1 MSKAVKLILAAI
13 FSLTLSAL
21 FAYLISLPVSDET
34 GASIANFW
42 CSVVNCSN
50 LDAINSFTVRTGQF
64 VSLGAFLILVAT
76 MIISDEYRFLVA
88 ISSVAVLIFFAI
100 IPPDRLLNAVEWG
113 LILFLIGSMSFA
125 YILKKMKVFRYLSI
139 KLLGA
144 SRGNPYILTALVGL
158 FAWFLATVVD
168 EVTSIIY
175 VVMLLEDIYR
185 VTKVDIRPMAV
196 FAVLSTNVGSLA
208 LPVGNPIG
216 VYIAFTAGLT
226 VNQFLKH
233 ALPLSLLLLF
243 TTIALFVATQRSYLR
258 KLGKEISMEKIK
270 MLTETF
276 ISEIGGRRESALL
289 KIGAGLLLA
298 FFVTVGLNDVIAEV
312 LTNLS
317 GTLIHP
323 HSLLPFIP
331 FPFVALASIVA
342 HPTLSSALERGVEWS
357 SLVFFMAL
365 FMMGS
370 SLLWT
375 GVTPKIA
382 FLSKQLAIILFG
394 NIGSVYLI
402 LEAVAASL
410 SSVLDNLSVIVA
422 FTGVAKTIEHL
433 TGVSKVYWAL
443 LYGGVIGGNYTPVG
457 STANL
462 IALALLSKKFKISWS
477 MWLKIAAMITTIQ
490 LAISMVWWIYMI

>member
-1 MSKAVKLILAAI
+1 MSKVVKLILAFA
-13 FSLTLSAL
+13 FSVVLSAL
-21 FAYLISLPVSDET
+21 LAYEVTLPVTDET

-42 CSVVNCSN
+42 CSIVNCTN
-50 LDAINSFTVRTGQF
+50 LEAINSFNMRTGQF

-76 MIISDEYRFLVA
+76 MIISDEHRFLVA
-88 ISSVAVLIFFAI
+88 ICSVAVLIFFAI
-100 IPPDRLLNAVEWG
+100 IPPDKLLDAVEWG

-125 YILKKMKVFRYLSI
+125 YILKKMKVFRYISI

-144 SRGNPYILTALVGL
+144 SRGNPYVLTMLVGL
-158 FAWFLATVVD
+158 FSWFLATVVD

-175 VVMLLEDIYR
+175 AVMLLEDIYR
-185 VTKVDIRPMAV
+185 VTKVDIKPMAV
-196 FAVLSTNVGSLA
+196 FAVLSTNIGSLA

-226 VNQFLKH
+226 VNQFLRN
-233 ALPLSLLLLF
+233 ALPLSLLLLVV
-243 TTIALFVATQRSYLR
+243 TVSLFIGTQRAYLHE
-258 KLGKEISMEKIK
+258 LGKGISIEKIR

-276 ISEIGGRRESALL
+276 ISDIGGRRERALL
-289 KIGAGLLLA
+289 NIGTGLLFA
-298 FFVTVGLNDVIAEV
+298 FFITVGLNDAIAEL
-312 LTNLS
+312 LTHLT
-317 GTLIHP
+317 GTPINP

-342 HPTLSSALERGVEWS
+342 RPSLHTALERGVEWP
-357 SLVFFMAL
+357 SLVFFMSL

-382 FLSKQLAIILFG
+382 FLSEQLAILLFG
-394 NIGSVYLI
+394 NIGSVHLI
-402 LEAVAASL
+402 LEVVAASM

-462 IALALLSKKFKISWS
+462 IALAMLSKKFKISWG
-477 MWLKIAAMITTIQ
+477 MWLKIAVMITTIQ
-490 LAISMVWWIYMI
+490 LAISMVWWTYMI